1 MVARRAR
8 CLGHSKQ
15 LASEAFSETYEAY
28 VRDWADPGSL
38 SSSPFF
44 QRLKSLGIT
53 FIDDAVGPLEL
64 PEDRDTFDPAHFDVA
79 DLGWIEALYESN
91 ERSVFK
97 AGEGRL
103 APWLG
108 DPVS

>member
-1 MVARRAR
+1 LVARRAR

-64 PEDRDTFDPAHFDVA
+64 PEDRDTFDPADFDVA
-79 DLGWIEALYESN
+79 DLGWIEALYE
-91 ERSVFK
+91 
-97 AGEGRL
+97 
-103 APWLG
+103 
-108 DPVS
+108 